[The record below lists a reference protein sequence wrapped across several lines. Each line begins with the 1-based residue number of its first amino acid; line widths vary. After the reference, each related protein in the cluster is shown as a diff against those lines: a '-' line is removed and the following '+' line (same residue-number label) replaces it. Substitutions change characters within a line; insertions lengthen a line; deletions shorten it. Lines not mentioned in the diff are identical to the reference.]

1 MSEENNTL
9 SKTNQSRTV
18 SKKQAVREALTLGN
32 SDQVKEAV
40 LSYYRSVE
48 FYKRKKTSIF
58 D

>member
-1 MSEENNTL
+1 MSEENNTI
-9 SKTNQSRTV
+9 SKINKNRTV
-18 SKKQAVREALTLGN
+18 SKKQAVREALLLGDSN
-32 SDQVKEAV
+32 QVKEAM

>member
-1 MSEENNTL
+1 MDETKTL
-9 SKTNQSRTV
+9 SKTNKSRVV
-18 SKKQAVREALTLGN
+18 SKKQAVREALLLGD
-32 SDQVKEAV
+32 SSQVKEAM